1 MSGALDLLAKAAR
14 LEIVC
19 SDGSLPTRWHTF
31 GRSVYLPVYAAGT
44 MLMPYIFIFAAV
56 DMGCVM
62 FTPKQQRIGDFIG
75 RTRVIAELPD
85 RQERLD
91 QKIRLD
97 DLDDLKE

>member
-1 MSGALDLLAKAAR
+1 
-14 LEIVC
+14 
-19 SDGSLPTRWHTF
+19 
-31 GRSVYLPVYAAGT
+31 
-44 MLMPYIFIFAAV
+44 MPYIFIFAAV